1 MNRIAGIIAAVVGV
15 LIIVLSILK
24 VIPSLTTTG
33 VSLILLAGLIIG
45 LSFIPKPDTG
55 ETERMSTGSSLINI
69 FLSPTEVFQN
79 LRRHPRWLAA
89 LLIIWLMS
97 AVFFNLFLV
106 RLTPER
112 ITNYTIDKT
121 LEMPMLANNE
131 EARKQIEIGRADAL
145 EQNKNPILRAGQ
157 AVNSFVGQVFLYAF
171 FAAVFLIFALAMGGQ
186 LNYWQAFSATIYAA
200 FPIAV
205 IRFII
210 GTIILFVK
218 DPADIHPILGQTTLV
233 QDNLGFLFNPAT
245 NPVLFTLLSSLSLLM
260 FYWLWM
266 NATGL
271 KNSGEKV
278 TPTIAWSATL
288 TIFFAIIL
296 LGIISSWAFS
306 GFLG

>member
-1 MNRIAGIIAAVVGV
+1 MNRIGGIIAAVAGVLLIILSVLKVVPSLTSTGVVLILLGV
-15 LIIVLSILK
+15 LIV
-24 VIPSLTTTG
+24 
-33 VSLILLAGLIIG
+33 G

-55 ETERMSTGSSLINI
+55 EVARMSTPESLVNI

-79 LRRHPRWLAA
+79 LRRHPRWLTA
-89 LLIIWLMS
+89 LLIMWLMS
-97 AVFFNLFLV
+97 TVFLNLFMM

-171 FAAVFLIFALAMGGQ
+171 LAAVFFIFALAMGGQ
-186 LNYWQAFSATIYAA
+186 INYWQAFSAAIYAT

-205 IRFII
+205 IRFVI

-218 DPADIHPILGQTTLV
+218 DPTDIHPILGQSTLV

-245 NPVLFTLLSSLSLLM
+245 NPVLFTILSSLSLLM

-271 KNSGEKV
+271 KNTGEKV

-288 TIFFAIIL
+288 TIFFVIVLFGAFM
-296 LGIISSWAFS
+296 SWAFS

>member
-1 MNRIAGIIAAVVGV
+1 MNRIAGIIAAVAGV
-15 LIIVLSILK
+15 LVIVLSVLK

-33 VSLILLAGLIIG
+33 IVLILLGILIVG
-45 LSFIPKPDTG
+45 LSFIPKPNPGDTV
-55 ETERMSTGSSLINI
+55 RMSTASSFINI
-69 FLSPTEVFQN
+69 FFSPTEVFQN

-89 LLIIWLMS
+89 LLIMWLMS
-97 AVFFNLFLV
+97 AVFFNLFLF

-112 ITNYTIDKT
+112 VTNYTIDKT

-131 EARKQIEIGRADAL
+131 DARKQIEVGRADAL
-145 EQNKNPILRAGQ
+145 EQNKNPVLRAGQ
-157 AVNSFVGQVFLYAF
+157 SINSFVGQVFLYAF
-171 FAAVFLIFALAMGGQ
+171 LAAVFLIFALAMGGQ
-186 LNYWQAFSATIYAA
+186 INYWQAFSATIYAA

-233 QDNLGFLFNPAT
+233 QDNLGFLFNPAES
-245 NPVLFTLLSSLSLLM
+245 PVLYTLLSSLGLLM
-260 FYWLWM
+260 FYWLWL
-266 NATGL
+266 NSAGL
-271 KNSGEKV
+271 KNAGEKV

-288 TIFFAIIL
+288 TMFFVIIL
-296 LGIISSWAFS
+296 FGTIMSWAFS